1 MSLLNNTLDM
11 GNEELDVI
19 EKNSEVVVNDSNCQ
33 DDENDDEKTLHLHFS
48 GLNGGDFH
56 LSVPDHLVGEE
67 LLHALRLRVP
77 PKPGANVFVYFGDTK
92 LSMTKTLKEQGL
104 QQFSSLCYV
113 YLRRNALKAWTK
125 LRRPVGT
132 VGTEAGET
140 DVFDGMTELVLEET
154 QPWAAFS
161 WELPSSLKTLTIG
174 ENVHENM
181 RMEGVNL
188 PKNLESLTFQGFF
201 NRNLEQ
207 VNLPSGLKSLTFG
220 WLFNQSLE
228 GSTLPSSLLSLT
240 FGGFFN
246 QSLDRVKLPSSLQTL
261 TFGEAF
267 NQSLEHAE
275 IPSGLESLILG
286 RSFNQSIE
294 NVDLP
299 SGLEHLVFGFDF
311 DQSMENVKMPTN
323 LKSLTFGSRFNQPLD
338 SVTLPSTLQSLTFGW
353 QFNQSLENVELPVGL
368 QNLCFGFDFDQSLE
382 NVTLP
387 PTLQRLSFG
396 SRFNQNLEL
405 LETAYLPELLYIDC
419 GGIVVSFL

>member
-1 MSLLNNTLDM
+1 MPLKTGKMSLLNNTLDM

-261 TFGEAF
+261 TFGETF

-286 RSFNQSIE
+286 RSFNQSME

-311 DQSMENVKMPTN
+311 DQSMENVKMPAN

-338 SVTLPSTLQSLTFGW
+338 SV
-353 QFNQSLENVELPVGL
+353 
-368 QNLCFGFDFDQSLE
+368 FDLWMAIQ
-382 NVTLP
+382 
-387 PTLQRLSFG
+387 
-396 SRFNQNLEL
+396 
-405 LETAYLPELLYIDC
+405 PELGEC
-419 GGIVVSFL
+419 EVA